1 MNRVVRIL
9 ACLPGA
15 FLLANGM
22 AWVLNPVRAAER
34 VGLPPPAADTLGSQL
49 GMAGAYFVVAAALAF
64 IGAWKG
70 RPGWLLAAAAMPGLS
85 AALRLLAWG
94 NHGAALPAHLVTGD
108 GLMAAVLLGAAWWL
122 RRSGEAGQQ
131 GPR

>member
-22 AWVLNPVRAAER
+22 AWVLNPARAAER
-34 VGLPPPAADTLGSQL
+34 IGMPAPVAETLGSQL
-49 GMAGAYFVVAAALAF
+49 GMAGAYFVVGAALAF

-70 RPGWLLAAAAMPGLS
+70 RPGWLFAAAAMPGLS

-94 NHGAALPAHLVTGD
+94 NHGAALPTQLVAGD
-108 GLMAAVLLGAAWWL
+108 ALMAVVLLGAAWWL
-122 RRSGEAGQQ
+122 RQTGNVEG
-131 GPR
+131 